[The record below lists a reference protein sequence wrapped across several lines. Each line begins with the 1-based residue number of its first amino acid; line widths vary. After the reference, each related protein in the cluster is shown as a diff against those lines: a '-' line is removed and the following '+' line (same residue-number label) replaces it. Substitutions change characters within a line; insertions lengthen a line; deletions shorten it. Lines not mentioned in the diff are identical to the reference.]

1 MKVHKGYKFR
11 LEPTEEQEVKIN
23 KTLGC
28 CRFIYNSILDRRI
41 KAYRRRGESMS
52 YIDTQNLLPQ
62 MKTYLPWL
70 AEADSQALK
79 YSCRQLDNAYKG
91 FFKDGKG
98 FPQFKRKRGEESY
111 TTTKA
116 KSIKVDD
123 KYIQLP
129 TLGKVRYRKSRN
141 IEGRICKATIRRS
154 ASGKYYVSILC
165 EVEVAPLPV
174 KNAAIGLDV
183 GIKSF
188 AVDSNGNEHPNH
200 KYLQKA
206 EAKLKREQ
214 KKLSRKKKG
223 SANWEKQRIKVVH
236 CHEKVANK
244 RKDTLHKLSS
254 TLVKE
259 NQIICVEDLN
269 VKGILRIDV
278 IDFKPS
284 AFPTTNFRF
293 FLTGLNTRERKACTH
308 AIQCAGAKPVVEF
321 FIRCLILKVNLP
333 IIAIIIIVANALQ
346 DNGAFF
352 IINKCLCLEIIIVC
366 DFGFRRWRRQIV
378 TCTSF
383 H

>member
-23 KTLGC
+23 KTLSC

-141 IEGRICKATIRRS
+141 I
-154 ASGKYYVSILC
+154 C

-223 SANWEKQRIKVVH
+223 SANWEKQRIKVAR
-236 CHEKVANK
+236 CHEKITNK

-269 VKGILRIDV
+269 VKGMVRNRNL
-278 IDFKPS
+278 
-284 AFPTTNFRF
+284 
-293 FLTGLNTRERKACTH
+293 
-308 AIQCAGAKPVVEF
+308 AKSISDASWGEF
-321 FIRCLILKVNLP
+321 FRQLDYKSSWAGRVVVKVPTFYPSSQTCSCCGYQNKEVKSLNVRHWVCPKCNTSHDRDKNAAENILKKGMDMLAMP
-333 IIAIIIIVANALQ
+333 A
-346 DNGAFF
+346 
-352 IINKCLCLEIIIVC
+352 
-366 DFGFRRWRRQIV
+366 
-378 TCTSF
+378 TS
-383 H
+383 